1 MFHLGTVVSKPIFS
15 SRSSNSI
22 HKLWRISFG
31 LALLIGQQT
40 HRCLSLHGSPCQL
53 VALPTSGWS
62 VVNQYVRNWPI
73 NHDVTL
79 QAFTS
84 SFKGNRTFHFAI
96 CFFVIPDENFADW
109 CSGNVR
115 WPHDLRYV
123 PLRFYVHV
131 FYMFFLR
138 GFLFPWNCGR
148 FQCHNF
154 QMGRKKMNVLLL
166 HSFAPEA
173 FLQVPLPANL
183 PRLLDDGERARKAG
197 KAAKSLDLFLDCSKT
212 QQLFMR
218 QIMADIKLTTC
229 KKITRIL
236 IIYIY
241 IYLYLR
247 RHAHP
252 LLCSATPLT
261 GIRAIDGR
269 NSARDRQRQEL
280 NWRTSAPW
288 RWWKQGS
295 WWRLGGGSRFKRY
308 GITVLK
314 KAKKQMEMLQNSN
327 HFERCG
333 LQGDVWHGFGAD
345 SWLIWKLE
353 GLGVPPRRV
362 QSEPLPFRLPRGPWP
377 DDRMIG
383 LTLKRIKNR
392 MGGSLVANWSVQD
405 LFVASSTG
413 LIAILFLVLVENSFS
428 TVRRGININRV
439 KMYMCHWMELNV

>member
-138 GFLFPWNCGR
+138 GFLSPWNCGR

-241 IYLYLR
+241 I
-247 RHAHP
+247 HIFV
-252 LLCSATPLT
+252 S
-261 GIRAIDGR
+261 
-269 NSARDRQRQEL
+269 
-280 NWRTSAPW
+280 
-288 RWWKQGS
+288 
-295 WWRLGGGSRFKRY
+295 
-308 GITVLK
+308 K
-314 KAKKQMEMLQNSN
+314 KACTSSAVFRYPINRNPCHWRPEFCTRQAEARAELKDFCPVTLVETGKLVKAWRGFTLQEVRYHCVKKSKEANGNAPKLKPFRKMWIAGGCLTR
-327 HFERCG
+327 FRCWF
-333 LQGDVWHGFGAD
+333 LAD
-345 SWLIWKLE
+345 LE
-353 GLGVPPRRV
+353 ARRPRR
-362 QSEPLPFRLPRGPWP
+362 
-377 DDRMIG
+377 
-383 LTLKRIKNR
+383 
-392 MGGSLVANWSVQD
+392 
-405 LFVASSTG
+405 ST
-413 LIAILFLVLVENSFS
+413 S
-428 TVRRGININRV
+428 
-439 KMYMCHWMELNV
+439 